1 MAWLSR
7 DAVEPS
13 ADGGKCCQIK
23 VATMGKVRIGVERD
37 VGDGVAA
44 RGKIAMSFEVVFHNL
59 ERAIAFLHPV
69 IERVLLQ
76 FAPAFDK
83 PEPEIGRAEVRL
95 EAVLLEEHPLQR
107 FGTVDA

>member
-7 DAVEPS
+7 DAVKPG
-13 ADGGKCCQIK
+13 ADGGKCYQIK

-37 VGDGVAA
+37 VGDRVAA
-44 RGKIAMSFEVVFHNL
+44 RGKIAMSFEVILHNL

-76 FAPAFDK
+76 FAPAFHK
-83 PEPEIGRAEVRL
+83 PEPEIGRPEIGL
-95 EAVLLEEHPLQR
+95 EAVLLEKHPLQR
-107 FGTVDA
+107 FGP